1 MIKIRNWGTSSSI
14 SYLFRPLK
22 IKSRQSWRVIASRHY
37 RFIIKHLSKW
47 IINLKVAPAPTAA
60 VSLVKKT
67 ASCWLRGCFSVN
79 SRDVV
84 CFLCRYRAAG
94 WRPRSWNLTP
104 RSQISPL
111 PASSDVRIHSDRN
124 RGRAST
130 TALSPTFSLHCRCRR
145 LQLLSL
151 KHITQKDALSS

>member
-111 PASSDVRIHSDRN
+111 PASSE
-124 RGRAST
+124 ST
-130 TALSPTFSLHCRCRR
+130 PTETVAEHQRQLCLQHLVFTGAADDFSCSVWSTSRKKML
-145 LQLLSL
+145 
-151 KHITQKDALSS
+151 